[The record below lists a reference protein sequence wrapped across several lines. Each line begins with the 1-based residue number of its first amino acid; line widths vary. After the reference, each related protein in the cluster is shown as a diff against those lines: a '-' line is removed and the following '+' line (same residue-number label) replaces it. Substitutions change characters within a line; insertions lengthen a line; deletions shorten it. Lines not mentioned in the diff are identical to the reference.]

1 MQPAREPPKT
11 GIVTFLTTDIEGSVS
26 RWETFPEVMGAI
38 IARHD
43 DLIRV
48 EIAPRDGVVFKTSGD
63 GLIAAFNSPAAAIES
78 AVAAQRALSEA
89 DFSTVDGLRV
99 RMAVYA
105 GSAEAVDGD
114 YVGPAINRCSRLLS
128 LACGGQIL
136 VGAAAAELARGAL
149 SSDVGLKDLGQ
160 HKLRDVPHP
169 ETLFQVTAP
178 GLDEAFSPLRSGCS
192 AVHNLPSHL
201 SSFVA
206 RPSCSS
212 AIRERLDRHRV
223 VTLVGSGGI
232 GKTRMAVETASTF
245 RNEGIGGTPLDEIWF
260 IELGSLLNP
269 VLIPE
274 AVCCAMGI
282 DKPADGSLAD
292 AAIGYLKNKRT
303 LLVFDNCE
311 HVIDACCDLITRLLR
326 GCPGVSVLATSRE
339 RLAMTGE
346 CSYTVPGLE
355 LPPDAGS
362 VGFEE
367 ALRCEAVRLFAE
379 RAALI
384 EGFVLSETNIEAAC
398 SICRQ
403 LDGVPI
409 AIELAIPHLRTM
421 RIDDLREGLRT
432 QVLGIRAERADMPR
446 HRSLSALFDWSHDL
460 LDDEERALFCRL
472 SVFAGSWSLQ
482 GAVAVAGREVAGSAD
497 VLTTLT
503 SLVDKSLVIVSPSD
517 AEQRYDF
524 LQPVRQYASRKL
536 QEGGDKGCLGRVAV
550 YFTTLFSDADR
561 TWPTTATD
569 TWLAAYQPELTNIR
583 VTLDRAFAPGGDIEP
598 ALELTGYAFRLWD
611 ELSMFEERLRYQEL
625 AAARTSARTTPAV
638 SARLWL
644 ASVSD
649 SHYGD
654 RMNLERATRAAA
666 LFREAG
672 NGIGEGEARAK
683 AGAAILTP
691 DTIAE
696 AIPLLHEAFAV
707 LSPLGP
713 TKPLAGLL
721 RSFAVARYLSED
733 FDGARVFIAQSE
745 GVARTLG
752 DDLGLVATQIT
763 AAELAFA
770 AHEPEEAIAMIEIL
784 LAEGRG
790 NRRQHVLAQGNLAGY
805 RLALDRLDDAHSTA
819 LESLLGARSLLW
831 PAAVTRAAEHIA
843 LVFALRGQIEM
854 AAPILGFGDAFYR
867 GETASRERT
876 ERATSERLRALLSE
890 RLPSDR
896 LIEAMTAGAAW
907 DLDRVVKVV
916 ASIG

>member
-1 MQPAREPPKT
+1 MQTDLEPPKT
-11 GIVTFLTTDIEGSVS
+11 VIVTFLTTDIEGSVG
-26 RWETFPEVMGAI
+26 RWETFPQVMGAI

-48 EIAPRDGVVFKTSGD
+48 EVGLRDGVVFKTSGD
-63 GLIAAFNSPAAAIES
+63 GLIAAFDSPAAAIES

-89 DFSTVDGLRV
+89 DFSTVDGLPV

-105 GSAEAVDGD
+105 GNAEAVDGD

-149 SSDVGLKDLGQ
+149 TSDVGLRTLGQ

-169 ETLFQVTAP
+169 EALFQVTAP
-178 GLDEAFSPLRSGCS
+178 GLEEVFSPLKSGCS
-192 AVHNLPSHL
+192 TVHNLPSHL

-206 RPSCSS
+206 RPFCSD
-212 AIRERLDRHRV
+212 AIRDRLDRHRI

-232 GKTRMAVETASTF
+232 GKTRMAVETASTC
-245 RNEGIGGTPLDEIWF
+245 RDEGVGGTPLDEIWF
-260 IELGSLLNP
+260 IELGSLLDP

-274 AVCCAMGI
+274 AVCCAMRI

-311 HVIDACCDLITRLLR
+311 HVIGACCDLITRLLR
-326 GCPGVSVLATSRE
+326 GCPDVSVLATSRE
-339 RLAMTGE
+339 RLSLTGE

-355 LPPDAGS
+355 LPRDAGS
-362 VGFEE
+362 VGLQE
-367 ALRCEAVRLFAE
+367 AFRCEAVRLFAE

-384 EGFVLSETNIEAAC
+384 EGFVLSETNIDAAC

-409 AIELAIPHLRTM
+409 AIELVVPHLRTM
-421 RIDDLREGLRT
+421 RIDDLKECLRT
-432 QVLGIRAERADMPR
+432 QVLGIRAERADVPR

-460 LDDEERALFCRL
+460 LDGEERALFC
-472 SVFAGSWSLQ
+472 
-482 GAVAVAGREVAGSAD
+482 
-497 VLTTLT
+497 
-503 SLVDKSLVIVSPSD
+503 PSD

-536 QEGGDKGCLGRVAV
+536 LEGGEAGCFGRVAV

-561 TWPTTATD
+561 TWPMTATD

-583 VTLDRAFAPGGDIEP
+583 VALDRAFAPGGEVEP
-598 ALELTGYAFRLWD
+598 ALELIGYAFRLWD
-611 ELSMFEERLRYQEL
+611 ELSMSEERLRYQEL
-625 AAARTSARTTPAV
+625 AAARTSARTSPAV
-638 SARLWL
+638 LARLWL
-644 ASVSD
+644 ARVSN
-649 SHYGD
+649 SNYGD
-654 RMNLERATRAAA
+654 RTNLERATRAAA

-696 AIPLLHEAFAV
+696 AIPLLDAAFAV
-707 LSPLGP
+707 LSPFGP

-721 RSFAVARYLSED
+721 RSFAVTRYLSED
-733 FDGARVFIAQSE
+733 FDGARAFIARSE
-745 GVARTLG
+745 SVARILG

-770 AHEPEEAIAMIEIL
+770 AHVPEEAIGMIKTL

-805 RLALDRLDDAHSTA
+805 RLALDQLDDAHSTA
-819 LESLLGARSLLW
+819 LESLSGARSLLW
-831 PAAVTRAAEHIA
+831 PEAVTRAAEHIA
-843 LVFALRGQIEM
+843 LVFALRGQIEL

-876 ERATSERLRALLSE
+876 ERATSERLRALLRES
-890 RLPSDR
+890 LPSDR
-896 LIEAMTAGAAW
+896 LNEAMTAGAAW
-907 DLDRVVKVV
+907 DLDRVVQVV
-916 ASIG
+916 ESIG